1 MKIDCKCYVNASN
14 AVHVKILSDL
24 LLKDFRED
32 LSTQSAMI
40 KITAEKFTRL
50 FSSIKKAQV
59 NIHVLTQNL

>member
-1 MKIDCKCYVNASN
+1 MKIDCKFNVYESN
-14 AVHVKILSDL
+14 KVHVQILSDL

-40 KITAEKFTRL
+40 KITAEKFTIL

-59 NIHVLTQNL
+59 NIHVLIQKF

>member
-1 MKIDCKCYVNASN
+1 MFMKVIKFMYTVQ
-14 AVHVKILSDL
+14 ILSDL

-59 NIHVLTQNL
+59 NIHVLIQKF

>member
-1 MKIDCKCYVNASN
+1 MFMKV
-14 AVHVKILSDL
+14 VKFKYTVQILSDL

-50 FSSIKKAQV
+50 FSSI
-59 NIHVLTQNL
+59 

>member
-1 MKIDCKCYVNASN
+1 MDCKCYVYASN
-14 AVHVKILSDL
+14 AFHVQILSDL
-24 LLKDFRED
+24 LLKDFTED